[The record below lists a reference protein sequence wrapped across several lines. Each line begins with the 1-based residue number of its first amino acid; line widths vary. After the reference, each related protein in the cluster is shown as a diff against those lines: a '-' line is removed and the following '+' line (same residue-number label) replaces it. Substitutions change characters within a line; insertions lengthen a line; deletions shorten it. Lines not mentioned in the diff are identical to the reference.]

1 MQLNPQVKYVWIIN
15 YMRKVIF
22 FSILFLI
29 FDLLLLNDFLNNEII
44 RNEFEYLDFKIP
56 SLILPFLYFSI
67 SSVFYIFIAL
77 FGYQFWEFEIKENEI
92 ELKRGIFTKV
102 ITTVPFN
109 RVQHIDLR
117 QSFIERWF
125 DLSSLYIFTAGTKGS
140 DLAIPGLPKY
150 YSENIKDYLKNYIK
164 DDIV

>member
-1 MQLNPQVKYVWIIN
+1 MQLNPQVKYVWLINFFRKIIL
-15 YMRKVIF
+15 YT
-22 FSILFLI
+22 ILLIILDVTFLK
-29 FDLLLLNDFLNNEII
+29 DFLNNEII
-44 RNEFEYLDFKIP
+44 RNEFESFDFKIP
-56 SLILPFLYFSI
+56 SLIIPFLYFSI
-67 SSVFYIFIAL
+67 SSIFYIFLAF

-125 DLSSLYIFTAGTKGS
+125 DLSSLYIYTAGTKGS

-150 YSENIKDYLKNYIK
+150 YSENLKNYLKNYIK